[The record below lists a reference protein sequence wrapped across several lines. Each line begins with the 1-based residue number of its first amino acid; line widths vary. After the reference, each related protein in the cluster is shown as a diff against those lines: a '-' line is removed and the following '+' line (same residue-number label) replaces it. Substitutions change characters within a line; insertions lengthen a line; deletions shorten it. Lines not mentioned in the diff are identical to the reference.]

1 MAAEATVGGEMS
13 MSTPTG
19 KTWKVG
25 GIVILAVAVLALA
38 WQQAIWPLN
47 QGSEKALQ
55 RRAQQFWDL
64 KTSGDTLGAYDY
76 MVEAYRKR
84 VTPAGFAREGQ
95 GLVIH
100 TGATVKGIQLDKTG
114 DVAQVTIELRH
125 IFNKKPFADMEAT
138 SPITER
144 WILEDGAWRRWPF
157 GFRG

>member
-1 MAAEATVGGEMS
+1 
-13 MSTPTG
+13 MSTPAG

-25 GIVILAVAVLALA
+25 GIIILAVASIALS

-100 TGATVKGIQLDKTG
+100 TGATVTEIQLDKSG

-138 SPITER
+138 SPVTER